1 MYPGGEKARVG
12 RLSLTAALL
21 PPLMANNVLGG
32 IMSRF
37 WKIVLGVLAALA
49 VIGLGI
55 FFFVLPAEVERAMN
69 GVIEPPPYSVAE
81 RAAELHKTLTV
92 ADLHADSL
100 LWGRNLLDKGT
111 RAQVDIPRLI
121 EGNVAVQVF
130 AVVSK
135 TPRGLNIDRN
145 TGDSDN
151 VTLLAIAQRWPV
163 RTWTSLKERAL
174 YQAERLKAFAAASDG
189 RFVIVESKGDL
200 QRFLDRRKQEPG
212 IVAGILALEG
222 SQVLEGDPANVDV
235 LVDAGYRMMSPTHFF
250 DNEMAG
256 SAHGVNKGGLTE
268 AGVDMIERME
278 ARGMIV
284 DLAHGSMAQI
294 DDVLAMATRPVVVS
308 HTGVRGTCDN
318 GRNLSDDQLRAIAA
332 KGGLVGIGF
341 WNVATCGK
349 AATEIAKAQA
359 YTAGLIGAEHVGLGS
374 DFDGAV
380 LVPFDATGMVKITE
394 ALMKAGVSDAE
405 IGQMMGGNQIRF
417 LLENLPE

>member
-1 MYPGGEKARVG
+1 
-12 RLSLTAALL
+12 
-21 PPLMANNVLGG
+21 MANNVLGG

>member
-1 MYPGGEKARVG
+1 MFAAPVDRLTDGRVTALDGAG
-12 RLSLTAALL
+12 RSG
-21 PPLMANNVLGG
+21 VV
-32 IMSRF
+32 MSRF
-37 WKIVLGVLAALA
+37 WKVVLWGIGA
-49 VIGLGI
+49 VVAIGLGI
-55 FFFVLPAEVERAMN
+55 FFFVAPAEVERAMN
-69 GVIEPPPYSVAE
+69 GVGEKPPYTVAD

-100 LWGRNLLDKGT
+100 LWGRDLLARGT

-130 AVVSK
+130 SVVSK
-135 TPRGLNIDRN
+135 TPRGLNIDSN

-189 RFVIVESKGDL
+189 RFVIVETKGDL

-222 SQVLEGDPANVDV
+222 AQVLEGDPANVDV

-256 SAHGVNKGGLTE
+256 SAHGVKKGGLTE

-294 DDVLAMATRPVVVS
+294 DDVLEMATRPVVVS

-332 KGGLVGIGF
+332 NGGLVGIGF
-341 WNVATCGK
+341 WNVATCGR
-349 AATEIAKAQA
+349 AATEIAQAQA
-359 YTAGLIGAEHVGLGS
+359 YTAKLVGAQHVGLGS

-394 ALMKAGVSDAE
+394 ALMNAGVADAE